1 MAALMRHCLAS
12 LISLNKVPPH
22 RRRSFCPCLLLR
34 QTEVQGPLQMQYICF
49 ATPITKQYTGAA
61 SVLATTTI
69 TERNSVALSLWIL
82 KASRNRHRGLQA

>member
-1 MAALMRHCLAS
+1 VAASMRHCLAS

-22 RRRSFCPCLLLR
+22 CRRSIPCLLLR
-34 QTEVQGPLQMQYICF
+34 QTQVQGPLQMQYICF
-49 ATPITKQYTGAA
+49 ATPVTKQYTGAA

-69 TERNSVALSLWIL
+69 TELNLVALSLWIL